1 MNDLRDIFLSQFQ
14 ESDKI
19 TLPEVQHYYKSYKAF
34 VSKSELELSVSEA
47 MSMCRKEAKQRNR
60 QYII

>member
-19 TLPEVQHYYKSYKAF
+19 TLPKVQRYYKSYKAF
-34 VSKSELELSVSEA
+34 VSKSEPELSVSEA
-47 MSMCRKEAKQRNR
+47 MSMYRKEAKQRNR